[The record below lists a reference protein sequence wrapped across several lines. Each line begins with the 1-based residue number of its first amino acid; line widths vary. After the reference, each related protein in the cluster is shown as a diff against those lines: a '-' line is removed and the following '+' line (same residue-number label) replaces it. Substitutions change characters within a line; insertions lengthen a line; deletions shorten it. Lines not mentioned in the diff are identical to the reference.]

1 MNSIITT
8 HKMEIDVN
16 SHRSQLP
23 QPKKFTT
30 SSNYLSEVSDSQ
42 SNIRCKQN
50 SSPAKSNLKHKMIS
64 LHEEPAPKRK
74 ITKERTDESKLI
86 APDMSVGIRSHP
98 KAAAH
103 NRSKSGLI
111 REKLTFNK
119 SHGKSESISDI
130 SERNL
135 SRSVG
140 PRSRPAFP
148 QIRPQSSFSQSTIT
162 RPVSIVSRAQSLLPT
177 GQRGDDV
184 EIVSSESK
192 REEWDVKGRIKNME
206 VQFLEMRETI
216 KDASIDKKSLEESMI
231 TLKARNTELEA
242 NKYQLETSNRMLQS
256 EIDLIRQK
264 AEVSQKQHIDAT
276 NTLHEHIRSHQLEI
290 EEIRRQNRHE
300 VEKIRRDNAD
310 EIDRLS
316 RENRDQIREIER
328 KSFAENDE
336 KLREFERQN
345 LGILEDEKRKNFR
358 EIQTL
363 EAKYASENAKQSL
376 VIQEKTLEMKNL
388 HSELNDI
395 KEKLDLE
402 KFEKAKL
409 QNELLSMREGYQKII
424 NENSSTVQNLEHT
437 LASLRA
443 RIHFLESGSKAQ
455 SDSFAEMES
464 RLEKALNSAR
474 ESKEKLVKEESLRRI
489 LFNQVQELKGNIRVM
504 CRVRPILNDI
514 EGDAAKFKITDADK
528 ESKELEVIGK
538 EEKSFTGNITR
549 KKHYFTFDRVFG
561 PESQNQEVFEEIS
574 QLIQSA
580 LDGYNVCIFCY
591 GQTGSGKTHTMS
603 SPDGMIPRAT
613 KQIYETAT
621 NLKEKGWV
629 YNMKGNFVEVYNEE
643 IHDLLTDSKEFDK
656 KKHEIRHDDE
666 RKQTIVTGL
675 NTVALDSPSSVE
687 IMLER
692 AAANRSVAS
701 TKSNERSSRSHSVF
715 MLKIMGQNTSNN
727 ESCEGTLNLVDLAGS
742 ERLKQSGAEGDRMK
756 ETQSINKS
764 LSCLG
769 DVIGA
774 LGQGKGGAHI
784 PYRNSKLTYLLQYS
798 LGGNSKTLMFV
809 MASPLEAHLS
819 ETISS
824 LKFATKVHN
833 THIGTAKKIKK

>member
-1 MNSIITT
+1 MNSILATN
-8 HKMEIDVN
+8 KMDIDIS

-23 QPKKFTT
+23 QPKKFAT
-30 SSNYLSEVSDSQ
+30 SSNCLYEVSESQ
-42 SNIRCKQN
+42 SNIRSRQN
-50 SSPAKSNLKHKMIS
+50 SSPSKSSLKHKMLS
-64 LHEEPAPKRK
+64 PHEEPAPKRK
-74 ITKERTDESKLI
+74 ITKERTDESKLNSSTSSTAI
-86 APDMSVGIRSHP
+86 KPYP
-98 KAAAH
+98 KGVTH

-111 REKLTFNK
+111 REKMSFNK
-119 SHGKSESISDI
+119 SHYKSESISDI

-140 PRSRPAFP
+140 PKSRPAFP
-148 QIRPQSSFSQSTIT
+148 QIRPQTSFSQSTMT
-162 RPVSIVSRAQSLLPT
+162 RPVSVMSRAQSFLPI
-177 GQRGDDV
+177 GQREDDTG
-184 EIVSSESK
+184 IVLGESK
-192 REEWDVKGRIKNME
+192 REEWDFKGRIKNME
-206 VQFLEMRETI
+206 VQFLEMQETI
-216 KDASIDKKSLEESMI
+216 KDASMDKKSLEDSMI
-231 TLKARNTELEA
+231 SLKARNAELEA
-242 NKYQLETSNRMLQS
+242 GHCQLAISNKTLQS
-256 EIDLIRQK
+256 EIDSIRQK
-264 AEVSQKQHIDAT
+264 AQISEQNHMEIIQL
-276 NTLHEHIRSHQLEI
+276 LHERIRSYQLEI
-290 EEIRRQNRHE
+290 EEIRRENRSE

-316 RENRDQIREIER
+316 RQNRDQIRQIEQKTIVDNDGKLREIER
-328 KSFAENDE
+328 
-336 KLREFERQN
+336 QN
-345 LGILEDEKRKNFR
+345 SIILEDEKKRSFQ
-358 EIQTL
+358 EMQIM
-363 EAKYASENAKQSL
+363 EAKYATEKARHSL
-376 VIQEKTLEMKNL
+376 VIQEKDIEIENL
-388 HSELNDI
+388 RSELKDAKI
-395 KEKLDLE
+395 ELESEKNQ
-402 KFEKAKL
+402 KAHA
-409 QNELLSMREGYQKII
+409 QNEVESMREKHQKVT
-424 NENSSTVQNLEHT
+424 NENFSTVQGLEHS

-464 RLEKALNSAR
+464 RLEKALDSAR
-474 ESKEKLVKEESLRRI
+474 DSKAKLIKEESLRRI

-504 CRVRPILNDI
+504 CRIRPILSCV
-514 EGDAAKFKITDADK
+514 EGDAAKFKIIDADK
-528 ESKELEVIGK
+528 ESKELEVVGK

-621 NLKEKGWV
+621 NLKEKGWI
-629 YNMKGNFVEVYNEE
+629 YNMNGNFIEVYNEE
-643 IHDLLTDSKEFDK
+643 IQDLLTESKELDK
-656 KKHEIRHDDE
+656 KKHEVRHDDE

-675 NTVALDSPSSVE
+675 NTVELDSPSSVQL
-687 IMLER
+687 MLER

-715 MLKIMGQNTSNN
+715 MLKIVGQNTATN
-727 ESCEGTLNLVDLAGS
+727 EKSEGTLNLVDLAGS

-769 DVIGA
+769 DVISA

-809 MASPLEAHLS
+809 MTSPLEAHLT
-819 ETISS
+819 ETITS
-824 LKFATKVHN
+824 LKFATKV
-833 THIGTAKKIKK
+833 IKCP